1 MPRMPK
7 RIKFRK
13 QQRGR
18 LRGNATR
25 GNYIAFGDY
34 GLQALEPHWVSARQ
48 IEAGRIA
55 AQHFLRRQGKVY
67 IRIFPDKP
75 ISKKPLETRMGKG
88 KADTDYWAAR
98 VKPGTVLYEI
108 AGVPEDIA
116 KRAMARI
123 AHKMPVRCRFVG
135 RRIAV

>member
-1 MPRMPK
+1 MQMPK

-13 QQRGR
+13 QQRGV
-18 LRGNATR
+18 LKGAASR
-25 GNYIAFGDY
+25 GNYVAFGDY
-34 GLQALEPHWVSARQ
+34 GLQALEMHWVSARQ
-48 IEAGRIA
+48 IEAGRVA

-98 VKPGTVLYEI
+98 VKPGTMLYEI
-108 AGVPEDIA
+108 AGVQENIA
-116 KRAMARI
+116 KQALARI

-135 RRIAV
+135 RRLAV

>member
-1 MPRMPK
+1 MAMMPK
-7 RIKFRK
+7 RIKYRK

-25 GNYIAFGDY
+25 GNFVAFGEF
-34 GLQALEPHWVSARQ
+34 GLQSLEPHWLTARQ

-55 AQHFLRRQGKVY
+55 AQHFLRRQGKVF
-67 IRIFPDKP
+67 IRVFPDKP
-75 ISKKPLETRMGKG
+75 VSKKPLEQRMGKG
-88 KADTDYWAAR
+88 KAETDFWAAR
-98 VKPGTVLYEI
+98 IKPGTVLYEI

-116 KRAMARI
+116 RQAMARI

-135 RRIAV
+135 RRLAV

>member
-13 QQRGR
+13 QMRGK
-18 LRGNATR
+18 LKGNASRGNFV
-25 GNYIAFGDY
+25 AFGDY
-34 GLQALEPHWVSARQ
+34 GLQSLEPHWISARQ

-88 KADTDYWAAR
+88 KADTDFWAAR
-98 VKPGTVLYEI
+98 VRPGTILFEI
-108 AGVPEDIA
+108 AGVPENIA
-116 KRAMARI
+116 KEALARI

>member
-1 MPRMPK
+1 MISMPK

-25 GNYIAFGDY
+25 GNYVAFGEF
-34 GLQALEPHWVSARQ
+34 GLQALEHHWLSARQ
-48 IEAGRIA
+48 IDAGRIA
-55 AQHFLRRQGKVY
+55 AQHFLRRQGKVF
-67 IRIFPDKP
+67 IRVFPDKP
-75 ISKKPLETRMGKG
+75 ISKKPLEQRMGKG
-88 KADTDYWAAR
+88 KAETAFWAAR
-98 VKPGTVLYEI
+98 IKPGTVLFEI

-116 KRAMARI
+116 RQAMARI

>member
-1 MPRMPK
+1 MRMPK

-13 QQRGR
+13 QQRGTM
-18 LRGNATR
+18 RGNATR
-25 GNYIAFGDY
+25 GNYVAFGDY
-34 GLQALEPHWVSARQ
+34 GLQCLETHWISARQ

-67 IRIFPDKP
+67 IRVFPDKP

-88 KADTDYWAAR
+88 KADTDFWAAP
-98 VKPGTVLYEI
+98 VKPGTMLYEI
-108 AGVPEDIA
+108 AGVPETLA
-116 KRAMARI
+116 KEALARI

-135 RRIAV
+135 RRLAV